1 MYLSYVIGVCTEHLE
16 LENLLIFLGEVRL
29 PQEEVVVVVD
39 SGKATPEVRSVIEK
53 FQWVKSFDREFSGDF
68 AEHKNYFSQIVQND
82 YIFNID
88 ADEIPQEFLIHAVRQ
103 LIGKHDLIAVPRIN
117 LCPGYTQ
124 DFLKKHKFSCNEY
137 GFINWPDY
145 QGRVYHRNLKWIG
158 NVHEKIDGAQR
169 PVGLRADPKFALW
182 HVKTTTKQNKQNEL
196 YDKII
201 KT

>member
-1 MYLSYVIGVCTEHLE
+1 MTLSYVIGVCTEHQELHSLLKFLE
-16 LENLLIFLGEVRL
+16 EVRL

-39 SGKATPEVRSVIEK
+39 SGKATPEVRGVLA
-53 FQWVKSFDREFSGDF
+53 QYPWVQVRDREFSGDF
-68 AEHKNYFSQIVQND
+68 AEHKNYFSQVVKND

-103 LIGKHDLIAVPRIN
+103 LVGKHDLIAVPRIN

-124 DFLKKHKFSCNEY
+124 DFLKKHKFSCNEV

-145 QGRVYHRNLKWIG
+145 QGRVYHRSLKWVG
-158 NVHEKIDGAQR
+158 KVHEKIEGAQN
-169 PVGLRADPKFALW
+169 PVGIKADPKFALW

-201 KT
+201 ET